1 MAKVDRSLDF
11 AQRVGHEFLPEYR
24 TFFQIHQ
31 WGDPVVLESS
41 LALAERSRGNLVDP
55 TEMTEMLAKLEGV
68 TPHMDNFGD
77 FLSSYALNACVAV
90 YYLLQFLI
98 DHKPE
103 YIYNVGMAYTDTVD
117 FKLAEQDEDISDEEL
132 ARHRVRFTYPIQMGI
147 ARGPDVT
154 NQFPPAT
161 DHWRSTI

>member
-1 MAKVDRSLDF
+1 MNYASFIAIFEKQVTELSVERSLEF
-11 AQRVGHEFLPEYR
+11 AQRVGHELLPEYR
-24 TFFQIHQ
+24 TFFQVHQ

-68 TPHMDNFGD
+68 MPHMDNFGD

-90 YYLLQFLI
+90 YYLLQFLM

-103 YIYNVGMAYTDTVD
+103 YIYNVGIAYTDTVD
-117 FKLAEQDEDISDEEL
+117 FKLADQDEDITDEEL
-132 ARHRVRFTYPIQMGI
+132 ARHPQMLQAWNRI
-147 ARGPDVT
+147 LEETR
-154 NQFPPAT
+154 
-161 DHWRSTI
+161 